1 MIRALLFACLA
12 WVFFAASPTAGADP
26 SPGATTDPAANVVT
40 DVCARFGA
48 ALHHAASNYD
58 EFAYATAGRGDVID
72 YADRNVQRTNVI
84 GRAALREAAQ
94 SALLAARTP
103 GLPPEVSDS
112 IKAWS
117 VQAAKLLV
125 VMGLRG
131 GGDYLNATAAQLN
144 ADAYAAQMACAR
156 HGGRA

>member
-1 MIRALLFACLA
+1 MIRVVVVAALA
-12 WVFFAASPTAGADP
+12 WVIVWTSPAAGADP
-26 SPGATTDPAANVVT
+26 SSGATPNPTDAVVT
-40 DVCARFGA
+40 DACARFGA

-58 EFAYATAGRGDVID
+58 EFAYATAGKGDVID

-103 GLPPEVSDS
+103 GLPPEVSDA

-117 VQAAKLLV
+117 VHAAKLLV

-131 GGDYLNATAAQLN
+131 GGDYLNETAAQLN
-144 ADAYAAQMACAR
+144 TDAYAAQMACAR